1 MVNDYILKET
11 IGRGGYSKIKR
22 AIKNQN
28 QGRVC
33 YKGIRNNLILSV
45 KHIISF

>member
-22 AIKNQN
+22 AIKTKTKEEFAIK
-28 QGRVC
+28 VFE
-33 YKGIRNNLILSV
+33 
-45 KHIISF
+45 II